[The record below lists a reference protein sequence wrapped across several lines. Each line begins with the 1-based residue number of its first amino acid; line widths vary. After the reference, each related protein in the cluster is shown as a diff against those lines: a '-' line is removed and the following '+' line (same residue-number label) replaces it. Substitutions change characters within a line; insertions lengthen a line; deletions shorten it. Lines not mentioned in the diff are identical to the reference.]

1 MEKHSFPCNPIL
13 WSNQHSRLNWWNL
26 DFNCPKAIDI
36 QVNVQL
42 TRLNIGLSNEIQT
55 NASHQKDSLL
65 EAEPRAVNPAGVN
78 IGCSFVTNP
87 KFKSSNYHS
96 QLECMH
102 FHYWSYNV
110 LLTRGCILKSWSTRR
125 WTAPCIRTSNA
136 LNSCEIEEYMLH
148 EWSLF
153 YSVSWLKR
161 RIRLLWW
168 SLDFNYSEVIDIRSK

>member
-1 MEKHSFPCNPIL
+1 MHSNSLVKSTQSTKLMEFGLQLPE
-13 WSNQHSRLNWWNL
+13 SNWY
-26 DFNCPKAIDI
+26 PGEYAIDK
-36 QVNVQL
+36 
-42 TRLNIGLSNEIQT
+42 TEHMIGYEIQT